1 MGLFNFKKKE
11 ELDEFADFPPIGGVM
26 ASKLITEQKKK
37 VRFMYREKSTSDK
50 DSGWRIFS
58 GFEDQDY
65 TDNPNNTGIYNATT
79 ILKIDPSI
87 ANLLLNP
94 VGSVFERESEN
105 SNWYEVDDFEFEDDY
120 PTRQKLTDNWSIE
133 ISNLFTR
140 RKEEDGDLVY
150 AMKGKTVR
158 LAIWSSNNQSR
169 QQLYDEHKHQ
179 QETRDQTESVTLET
193 FELSD
198 SNNSRIGYMIEESD
212 NQKSYKVIYGFS
224 MVDGEVVQAALYFD
238 KDTDKEWALETWRTI
253 KYEQKNAT

>member
-11 ELDEFADFPPIGGVM
+11 TSDQFADFPPIGGVM
-26 ASKLITEQKKK
+26 ASKMVTEQKKK
-37 VRFMYREKSTSDK
+37 VLFMYREKPTRDE

-65 TDNPNNTGIYNATT
+65 TDNPNNTGIYNPTT

-94 VGSVFERESEN
+94 VGSVFERENEN

-120 PTRQKLTDNWSIE
+120 PTTQKLTNKWSVE

-140 RKEEDGDLVY
+140 RKEEDGDLVFV
-150 AMKGKTVR
+150 MKGKTVR
-158 LAIWSSNNQSR
+158 LAIWNSTNHTR
-169 QQLYDEHKHQ
+169 QQLYDEHKYN
-179 QETRDQTESVTLET
+179 QEIRDQKDAPTLET

-198 SNNSRIGYMIEESD
+198 NNAGRIGYMIEESD
-212 NQKSYKVIYGFS
+212 NKKSYKVIYGLTI
-224 MVDGEVVQAALYFD
+224 VDGEVVQAALYFD

-253 KYEQKNAT
+253 KYG

>member
-11 ELDEFADFPPIGGVM
+11 TSDEFADFPPIGGVM
-26 ASKLITEQKKK
+26 ASKMITEQKKK
-37 VRFMYREKSTSDK
+37 VRFMYREKPTRDE

-65 TDNPNNTGIYNATT
+65 TDNPNNTGIYNPTT

-94 VGSVFERESEN
+94 VGSVFERENEN

-120 PTRQKLTDNWSIE
+120 PTTQKLTDNWSIE

-140 RKEEDGDLVY
+140 RKEEDGDLVFV
-150 AMKGKTVR
+150 MKGKTVR
-158 LAIWSSNNQSR
+158 LAIWNSKNQSR
-169 QQLYDEHKHQ
+169 QQLYDDHKHQ
-179 QETRDQTESVTLET
+179 QETRDQTESTTLET

-198 SNNSRIGYMIEESD
+198 SNTSRIGYMIEESD

-253 KYEQKNAT
+253 KYE